1 LFIYEAQ
8 DGAMTM
14 TQGNSGT
21 QRIQERTGGALQVR
35 SGPLVSGAA
44 LIGIGGLIALVGVAI
59 GGFHLLSAVR
69 QWVAEMETS
78 PTELAKQKVAQARA
92 AAAAASAAG
101 QGAWQNA
108 PADSRATVS

>member
-1 LFIYEAQ
+1 MKMIQ
-8 DGAMTM
+8 R
-14 TQGNSGT
+14 NSGT
-21 QRIQERTGGALQVR
+21 QGAPEPAGGGLQVR

-78 PTELAKQKVAQARA
+78 PSDLAKQKLAQARA
-92 AAAAASAAG
+92 AAAAASSAG
-101 QGAWQNA
+101 AGAWQNA